1 MEFEA
6 SRAKAVDKLNY
17 FVENNLSEYSKLRN
31 FDFGPDD
38 RSNISCLS
46 PYITHGV
53 INELEVIDKSLKKFS
68 FAKNEKFIQE
78 VLWRVYWKGWL
89 ELRPNVWSDYLV
101 ELNNLRNEFK
111 SNQNYLNA
119 IEGKTNIECFNQWV
133 KELKE
138 NNYLHNHTRM
148 WFASIWIFTLELP
161 WQLGAEFFMQH
172 LYDGDAASNTL
183 GWRWVAGVQTQGKH
197 YLASEWNIRKFTNNR
212 FQNIQLNENAPPI
225 FSDKTYS
232 IGKKDFLN
240 FEILEDKILFLGN
253 SNEIAESIACLK
265 GKGPTDTME
274 LVYAQANA
282 LGFDIGDVIANGS
295 ALNEF
300 RLMLIRQGV
309 DESVAQQLINEPWS
323 VLQRSPQQYSIQVE
337 KSGYLADLDALV
349 IGQVLCEA
357 GAGRSVQESDIDHGI
372 GIEIHRSIG
381 ERVESGDAIMTLDGP
396 FGIDIHLI
404 QRLKQ
409 AITISD
415 YQVKLGTRILETVT
429 ISDCPTT

>member
-1 MEFEA
+1 MKFEA
-6 SRAKAVDKLNY
+6 SRAKAVDKLND

-183 GWRWVAGVQTQGKH
+183 GWRWVAGIQTQGKH
-197 YLASEWNIRKFTNNR
+197 YLASEWNIKKFTNNR
-212 FQNIQLNENAPPI
+212 FQNIQLNENASPI

-232 IGKKDFLN
+232 ISKKDFLN
-240 FEILEDKILFLGN
+240 FEILEDKILLIFENNMTFEFSDFKEHKFKKILLI
-253 SNEIAESIACLK
+253 SNETNRNIKLSEKVLKFKANLLEDQKTRLIEKSINCETININDLK
-265 GKGPTDTME
+265 NITEK
-274 LVYAQANA
+274 VYALYPTVSENLSFIQDNQ
-282 LGFDIGDVIANGS
+282 LQNIKFLYRKLDQFSWQYCNKGFFNFKNYIPKIIANF
-295 ALNEF
+295 N
-300 RLMLIRQGV
+300 
-309 DESVAQQLINEPWS
+309 
-323 VLQRSPQQYSIQVE
+323 
-337 KSGYLADLDALV
+337 
-349 IGQVLCEA
+349 
-357 GAGRSVQESDIDHGI
+357 
-372 GIEIHRSIG
+372 
-381 ERVESGDAIMTLDGP
+381 
-396 FGIDIHLI
+396 
-404 QRLKQ
+404 
-409 AITISD
+409 
-415 YQVKLGTRILETVT
+415 
-429 ISDCPTT
+429 